1 MFYLFLW
8 WLCLFFGG
16 VWLYGVNEMCSLHA
30 DNYEIFFVLV
40 AVGIVGSIILSL
52 VLYFFDKE

>member
-1 MFYLFLW
+1 M
-8 WLCLFFGG
+8 FFGG
-16 VWLYGVNEMCSLHA
+16 VWLYGLNEVCSLHA